1 MIRPQS
7 LAPGD
12 TVLFTSTARKISPE
26 ELEPAIAW
34 LEKNGLKW
42 EKAPGLHE
50 VENQFAGND
59 ETRRKA
65 LQWCLDHPTARAI
78 WCCRGGY
85 GTVRIVDELNWE
97 GFAQNPKWIIGYSD
111 VTALHGEASRFG
123 YSTLHATMPINVNSN
138 TELAL
143 DSLKQALFSR
153 AIDLSARPHELNQPG
168 TAEGVLVGGNLSML
182 YSILGST
189 SQPNLDGN
197 ILFIEDLDEYLY
209 HIDRMMMNFRRNGWF
224 DKISGLVV
232 GGMTAMNDNT
242 VSFGEHAEEIIA
254 RHLKPFKIPVGFGF
268 PIGHL
273 EDNRAVEIGARVRLE
288 VDGGARLIYGD

>member
-7 LAPGD
+7 LVPGD

-34 LEKNGLKW
+34 LKKIGLNW

-50 VENQFAGND
+50 VENQFAGSD
-59 ETRRKA
+59 ETRKSA
-65 LQWCLDHPTARAI
+65 LQWCLDHPSAKAI

-123 YSTLHATMPINVNSN
+123 YSTIHATMPINVASN
-138 TELAL
+138 TTLAL
-143 DSLKQALFSR
+143 DSLKAALF
-153 AIDLSARPHELNQPG
+153 DRPFDITADHHPLNQRG
-168 TAEGVLVGGNLSML
+168 SAEGALVGGNLSML
-182 YSILGST
+182 YSILGSS
-189 SQPNLDGN
+189 SQPVLEGN

-209 HIDRMMMNFRRNGWF
+209 HIDRMMMNFKRNGWF

-242 VSFGEHAEEIIA
+242 ISFGEHAEEIIA
-254 RHLKPFKIPVGFGF
+254 RHLRPFHIPVAFGF
-268 PIGHL
+268 PIGHID
-273 EDNRAVEIGARVRLE
+273 DNRAIEIGARVKLE
-288 VDGGARLIYGD
+288 VGDESRLSFRG